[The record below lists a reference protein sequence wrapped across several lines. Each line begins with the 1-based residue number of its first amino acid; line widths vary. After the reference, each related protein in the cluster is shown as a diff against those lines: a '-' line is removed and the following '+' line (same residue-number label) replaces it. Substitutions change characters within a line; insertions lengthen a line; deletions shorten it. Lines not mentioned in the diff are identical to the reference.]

1 MQILNRLTIRNLKL
15 NKRRTIVT
23 IIGIILATALLTA
36 VATMAVSLKESV
48 TLRSK
53 KVDGDFHLLLYDMT
67 DKEKESVINNRQVE
81 SYYETHEVGYGVLD
95 GCVNDSKPYV
105 YIEALDSDT
114 FEKAEINVTSGRLPE
129 DDSEIVISS
138 HIKTNGGVKY
148 NLGDKITFDIGD
160 RTYNGKKLYQNDTY
174 REDEQLEAKQTKTYK
189 VVGICDR
196 LPYGEEPRTA
206 PGYSV
211 ITLANKADT
220 SLNKSDIYLRFN
232 KKALKDRYDLTADI
246 LGVDKTLFNKLN
258 SGKLEDK
265 EIQTLKSQLDKT
277 HSYYINNSLIKYEA
291 FYDSSVA
298 FVYNMA
304 AVVMVIIIITSAVC
318 ISNSFAISINQKTK
332 QYGMLASIGAT
343 PRQIR
348 KNVFFE
354 AAFMGV
360 IGIVAGIGGGLSA
373 SYILVVLSNKMLIDT
388 FEMSIVYAPSLL
400 GVLLSIVLAIVT
412 IVLSALVP
420 AIRAS
425 RMSPI
430 MAINHSEDIKIKSK
444 SLKTPKLIGKV
455 WGEGGVLAYKN
466 MKRNKR
472 KYRVIT
478 ISIALSVSTFIAL
491 YGFMSLLTESVNRYA
506 NDKIDL
512 RVYMSSYKSMS
523 VDEANKKVSNI
534 VNRINNETNIT
545 DFTFARGFYASLKDE
560 PKYSSDYKEV
570 NKYEAGLAENNG
582 YYISIISLGNEEYGK
597 YIKKLGISKETAQ
610 SGGIL
615 VDNTY
620 QYINNGNDIK
630 YFNIYDG
637 YKAGDVLTYRIDTS
651 NSSKSLDNSKSSDD
665 TTLYDIRIVA
675 LSNERPFGYDNAYTS
690 YGYLIVS
697 DDYMNRID
705 TKNTDS
711 TLLNINCDD
720 PDKAQDILVN
730 EFNIGQ
736 NYIFNAA
743 QERRNDEKLILT
755 MKIFL
760 YGFIAIVS
768 LIGITNIF
776 NTVTTGM
783 ELRGKEFAMLQ
794 SIGMTKKEFDKMIR
808 LESVFYGSKA
818 LIIGVV
824 SGTILSYVIYISA
837 GESQLKYTLPLLAI
851 VMSVIVVII
860 LLLGIMKYSIAQ
872 IRKQN
877 IIETIRNEYTIEENI

>member
-730 EFNIGQ
+730 EFDIGKNNIV
-736 NYIFNAA
+736 NAA
-743 QERRNDEKLILT
+743 QERRNNENLILT
-755 MKIFL
+755 IKIFL
-760 YGFIAIVS
+760 YGFIAVVS

-794 SIGMTKKEFDKMIR
+794 SIGMTKREFDKMIR
-808 LESVFYGSKA
+808 MESVFYGSKA

-824 SGTILSYVIYISA
+824 SGTLLSYVIYIAA
-837 GESQLKYTLPLLAI
+837 GESQLRYVFPLPAI
-851 VMSVIVVII
+851 VIAVVVVII
-860 LLLGIMKYSIAQ
+860 LLLGIMKYSIVQ

-877 IIETIRNEYTIEENI
+877 IIETIRNENI

>member
-597 YIKKLGISKETAQ
+597 YIKKLGISKKTAQ

-824 SGTILSYVIYISA
+824 SGTILSYVIFISA

-877 IIETIRNEYTIEENI
+877 IIETIRNENI

>member
-675 LSNERPFGYDNAYTS
+675 LSNERPFGYDNAY
-690 YGYLIVS
+690 GYLIVS

-877 IIETIRNEYTIEENI
+877 IIETIRNENI

>member
-15 NKRRTIVT
+15 NKKRTIVT

-730 EFNIGQ
+730 EFDIGKNNIV
-736 NYIFNAA
+736 NAA
-743 QERRNDEKLILT
+743 QERRNNENLILT
-755 MKIFL
+755 IKIFL
-760 YGFIAIVS
+760 YGFIAVVS
-768 LIGITNIF
+768 L
-776 NTVTTGM
+776 
-783 ELRGKEFAMLQ
+783 L
-794 SIGMTKKEFDKMIR
+794 S
-808 LESVFYGSKA
+808 
-818 LIIGVV
+818 LIHI
-824 SGTILSYVIYISA
+824 
-837 GESQLKYTLPLLAI
+837 
-851 VMSVIVVII
+851 
-860 LLLGIMKYSIAQ
+860 
-872 IRKQN
+872 
-877 IIETIRNEYTIEENI
+877 

>member
-15 NKRRTIVT
+15 NKKRTIVT

-36 VATMAVSLKESV
+36 VAAMAVSLKESI
-48 TLRSK
+48 TLRAK

-67 DKEKESVINNRQVE
+67 DKQKESVINNRQVE
-81 SYYETHEVGYGVLD
+81 SYYEMHEVGYAVLD

-105 YIEALDSDT
+105 YIEALDGDT

-148 NLGDKITFDIGD
+148 NIGDEITFDVGD
-160 RTYNGKKLYQNDTY
+160 RTYNGKKLYQNDDY
-174 REDEQLEAKQTKTYK
+174 REDELLDVKKTKTYK

-211 ITLANKADT
+211 ITFANKSDT
-220 SLNKSDIYLRFN
+220 SLNESDIYIRFH
-232 KKALKDRYDLTADI
+232 KKVLKDRYNITADI
-246 LGVDKTLFNKLN
+246 LGVDRILFNKQY
-258 SGKLEDK
+258 SGSPTDEEA
-265 EIQTLKSQLDKT
+265 EILKNQLDKAQ
-277 HSYYINNSLIKYEA
+277 SYYINNSLIKYEV

-360 IGIVAGIGGGLSA
+360 IGVAAGIVGGLSA
-373 SYILVVLSNKMLIDT
+373 SYILVILSNKMLIDT
-388 FEMSIVYAPSLL
+388 LEMSIVYAPSLL

-430 MAINHSEDIKIKSK
+430 MAINHSKDIKIKSK
-444 SLKTPKLIGKV
+444 SLKTPELVSKV

-478 ISIALSVSTFIAL
+478 ISIALSVMTFIAL
-491 YGFMSLLTESVNRYA
+491 YGFMSLLTDSANRYA
-506 NDKIDL
+506 NGNIDL
-512 RVYMSSYKSMS
+512 RVYMSSYKNMS
-523 VDEANKKVSNI
+523 VDEADKKVSNI

-545 DFTFARGFYASLKDE
+545 DFTFARGFNGILKDK
-560 PKYSSDYKEV
+560 PKYSADY
-570 NKYEAGLAENNG
+570 YEMYNYERGLAEPDN
-582 YYISIISLGNEEYGK
+582 YYINIISLGNEEYEK

-620 QYINNGNDIK
+620 QYINNGNNVK
-630 YFNIYDG
+630 YFNVYDG
-637 YKAGDVLTYRIDTS
+637 YKAGDILTYQA
-651 NSSKSLDNSKSSDD
+651 DNNRQSDD
-665 TTLYDIRIVA
+665 TTFYDIKIVA

-697 DDYMNRID
+697 DDYMNKID
-705 TKNTDS
+705 TKNIDS

-730 EFNIGQ
+730 EFDIGKNNIV
-736 NYIFNAA
+736 NAA
-743 QERRNDEKLILT
+743 QERRNNENLILII
-755 MKIFL
+755 KIFL

-783 ELRGKEFAMLQ
+783 ELRSKEFAMLQ
-794 SIGMTKKEFDKMIR
+794 SIGMTKREFDKMIR
-808 LESVFYGSKA
+808 MESVFYGSKA

-824 SGTILSYVIYISA
+824 SGTVLSYIIYMAA
-837 GESQLKYTLPLLAI
+837 GESQLRYTLPLPAI
-851 VMSVIVVII
+851 VIAVVVVII
-860 LLLGIMKYSIAQ
+860 LLLGIMKYSIVQ

-877 IIETIRNEYTIEENI
+877 IIETIRNENI

>member
-105 YIEALDSDT
+105 SIEALDSDT

-877 IIETIRNEYTIEENI
+877 IIETIRNENI

>member
-318 ISNSFAISINQKTK
+318 ISNSFAISINQKAK

-877 IIETIRNEYTIEENI
+877 IIETIRNENI

>member
-277 HSYYINNSLIKYEA
+277 HSYCINNSLIKYEA

-877 IIETIRNEYTIEENI
+877 IIETIRNENI

>member
-690 YGYLIVS
+690 YVYLIVS

-824 SGTILSYVIYISA
+824 SGTILSYVIFISA

-877 IIETIRNEYTIEENI
+877 IIETIRNENI

>member
-651 NSSKSLDNSKSSDD
+651 NSSKSLDNSKSSED

-877 IIETIRNEYTIEENI
+877 IIETIRNENI

>member
-81 SYYETHEVGYGVLD
+81 SYYETNEVGYAVLD

-148 NLGDKITFDIGD
+148 NLGDEITFDIGD
-160 RTYNGKKLYQNDTY
+160 RTYNGKKLYQNDDY
-174 REDEQLEAKQTKTYK
+174 IEDEQLEAKQTKTYK

-665 TTLYDIRIVA
+665 TTLYDIKIVA

-877 IIETIRNEYTIEENI
+877 IIETIRNENI

>member
-388 FEMSIVYAPSLL
+388 FEMSILYAPSLL

-824 SGTILSYVIYISA
+824 SGTLLSYVIYISA
-837 GESQLKYTLPLLAI
+837 GESQLRYVFPLPAI
-851 VMSVIVVII
+851 VIAVIVVII

-877 IIETIRNEYTIEENI
+877 IIETIRNENI

>member
-560 PKYSSDYKEV
+560 PKYSSDYNEV

-877 IIETIRNEYTIEENI
+877 IIETIRNENI

>member
-860 LLLGIMKYSIAQ
+860 LLLGIMKYSLVQ

-877 IIETIRNEYTIEENI
+877 IIETIRNENI

>member
-444 SLKTPKLIGKV
+444 SLETPKLIGKV

-755 MKIFL
+755 IKIFL

-877 IIETIRNEYTIEENI
+877 IIETIRNENI

>member
-211 ITLANKADT
+211 ITLANKEDT

-877 IIETIRNEYTIEENI
+877 IIETIRNENI

>member
-570 NKYEAGLAENNG
+570 NKYDAGLAENNG

-877 IIETIRNEYTIEENI
+877 IIETIRNENI

>member
-360 IGIVAGIGGGLSA
+360 IGVAAGIVGGLSA

-388 FEMSIVYAPSLL
+388 LEMSIVYAPSLL

-412 IVLSALVP
+412 IILSALVP

-444 SLKTPKLIGKV
+444 SLRTPKLVRKI

-478 ISIALSVSTFIAL
+478 ISIALSVMTFIAL
-491 YGFMSLLTESVNRYA
+491 YGFMSLLTDSANRYA
-506 NDKIDL
+506 NGNIDL
-512 RVYMSSYKSMS
+512 RVYMSSYKNMS
-523 VDEANKKVSNI
+523 VDEADKKVSNI

-545 DFTFARGFYASLKDE
+545 DFTYARGFYGILKDK
-560 PKYSSDYKEV
+560 PKYSADY
-570 NKYEAGLAENNG
+570 YEMYNYERGLAEPDN
-582 YYISIISLGNEEYGK
+582 YYINIISLGNEEYEK

-620 QYINNGNDIK
+620 QYINNGNNIK
-630 YFNIYDG
+630 YFNVYDG
-637 YKAGDVLTYRIDTS
+637 YKAGDILTYRAGNTGRGQS
-651 NSSKSLDNSKSSDD
+651 TDNNRQSDN
-665 TTLYDIRIVA
+665 TTFYDIKIVA

-697 DDYMNRID
+697 DDYMNQFNPGDID
-705 TKNTDS
+705 CS
-711 TLLNINCDD
+711 VLLNINCDD

-730 EFNIGQ
+730 EFDIGKNNIV
-736 NYIFNAA
+736 NAA

-877 IIETIRNEYTIEENI
+877 IIETIRNENI

>member
-730 EFNIGQ
+730 EFDIGKNNIV
-736 NYIFNAA
+736 NAA
-743 QERRNDEKLILT
+743 QERRNNENLILT
-755 MKIFL
+755 IKIFL

-818 LIIGVV
+818 FIIGVV
-824 SGTILSYVIYISA
+824 SGTLLSYVIYISA
-837 GESQLKYTLPLLAI
+837 GESQLRYVFPLPAI
-851 VMSVIVVII
+851 VIAVVVVII
-860 LLLGIMKYSIAQ
+860 LLLGIMKYSIVQ

-877 IIETIRNEYTIEENI
+877 IIETIRNENI

>member
-837 GESQLKYTLPLLAI
+837 GESQLRYVFPLPAI
-851 VMSVIVVII
+851 VIAVIVVII

-877 IIETIRNEYTIEENI
+877 IIETIRNENI

>member
-15 NKRRTIVT
+15 NKKRTIVT

-36 VATMAVSLKESV
+36 VAAMAVSLKESI
-48 TLRSK
+48 TLRAK

-67 DKEKESVINNRQVE
+67 DKQKESVINNRQVE
-81 SYYETHEVGYGVLD
+81 SYYEMHEVGYAVLD

-105 YIEALDSDT
+105 YIEALDGDT

-148 NLGDKITFDIGD
+148 NIGDEITFDVGD
-160 RTYNGKKLYQNDTY
+160 RTYNGKKLYQNDDY
-174 REDEQLEAKQTKTYK
+174 REDELLDVKKTKTYK

-211 ITLANKADT
+211 ITFANKSDT
-220 SLNKSDIYLRFN
+220 SLNESDIYIRFH
-232 KKALKDRYDLTADI
+232 KKVLKDRYNITADI
-246 LGVDKTLFNKLN
+246 LGVDRILFNKQY
-258 SGKLEDK
+258 SGSPTDEEA
-265 EIQTLKSQLDKT
+265 EILKNQLDKAQ
-277 HSYYINNSLIKYEA
+277 SYYINNSLIKYEV

-360 IGIVAGIGGGLSA
+360 IGVAAGIVGGLSA
-373 SYILVVLSNKMLIDT
+373 SYILVILSNKMLIDT
-388 FEMSIVYAPSLL
+388 LEMSIVYAPSLL

-444 SLKTPKLIGKV
+444 SLKTPELVSKV

-478 ISIALSVSTFIAL
+478 ISIALSVMTFIAL
-491 YGFMSLLTESVNRYA
+491 YGFMSLLTDSANRYA
-506 NDKIDL
+506 NGNIDL
-512 RVYMSSYKSMS
+512 RVYMSSYKNMS
-523 VDEANKKVSNI
+523 VDEADKKVSNI

-545 DFTFARGFYASLKDE
+545 DFTFARGFNGILKDK
-560 PKYSSDYKEV
+560 PKYSADY
-570 NKYEAGLAENNG
+570 YEMYNYERGLAEPDN
-582 YYISIISLGNEEYGK
+582 YYINIISLGNEEYEK

-620 QYINNGNDIK
+620 QYINNGNNVK
-630 YFNIYDG
+630 YFNVYDG
-637 YKAGDVLTYRIDTS
+637 YKAGDILTYQA
-651 NSSKSLDNSKSSDD
+651 DNNRQSDD
-665 TTLYDIRIVA
+665 TTFYDIKIVA

-697 DDYMNRID
+697 DDYMNKID
-705 TKNTDS
+705 TKNIDS

-730 EFNIGQ
+730 EFDIGKNNIV
-736 NYIFNAA
+736 NAA
-743 QERRNDEKLILT
+743 QERRNNENLILII
-755 MKIFL
+755 KIFL

-776 NTVTTGM
+776 NTVTTRM
-783 ELRGKEFAMLQ
+783 ELRSKEFAMLQ
-794 SIGMTKKEFDKMIR
+794 SIGMTKREFDKMIR
-808 LESVFYGSKA
+808 MESVFYGSKA

-824 SGTILSYVIYISA
+824 SGTVLSYIIYMAA
-837 GESQLKYTLPLLAI
+837 GESQLRYTLPLPAI
-851 VMSVIVVII
+851 VIAVVVVII
-860 LLLGIMKYSIAQ
+860 LLLGIMKYSIVQ

-877 IIETIRNEYTIEENI
+877 IIETIRNENI

>member
-630 YFNIYDG
+630 YFNIYDD

-877 IIETIRNEYTIEENI
+877 IIETIRNENI

>member
-148 NLGDKITFDIGD
+148 NLGDKITFDICD
-160 RTYNGKKLYQNDTY
+160 RTYNGKKLYQNDDY
-174 REDEQLEAKQTKTYK
+174 REDELLDVKKTKTYK

-211 ITLANKADT
+211 ITFANKSDT
-220 SLNKSDIYLRFN
+220 SLNKSDIYIRFH
-232 KKALKDRYDLTADI
+232 KKVLKDRYNITADI
-246 LGVDKTLFNKLN
+246 LGVDRILFNKQY
-258 SGKLEDK
+258 SGSPTDEEA
-265 EIQTLKSQLDKT
+265 EILKNQLDKA
-277 HSYYINNSLIKYEA
+277 HSYYINNSLIKYEV

-877 IIETIRNEYTIEENI
+877 IIETIRNENI

>member
-148 NLGDKITFDIGD
+148 NLGDKITFDIGN

-877 IIETIRNEYTIEENI
+877 IIETIRNENI

>member
-523 VDEANKKVSNI
+523 VDESNKKVSNI

-730 EFNIGQ
+730 EFDIGKNNIV
-736 NYIFNAA
+736 NAA
-743 QERRNDEKLILT
+743 QERRNNENLILT
-755 MKIFL
+755 IKIFL
-760 YGFIAIVS
+760 YGFIAVVS

-794 SIGMTKKEFDKMIR
+794 SIGMTKREFDKMIR
-808 LESVFYGSKA
+808 MESVFYGSKA

-824 SGTILSYVIYISA
+824 SGTLLSYVIYIAA
-837 GESQLKYTLPLLAI
+837 GESQLRYVFPLQAI
-851 VMSVIVVII
+851 VIAVVVVII
-860 LLLGIMKYSIAQ
+860 LLLGIMKYSIVQ

-877 IIETIRNEYTIEENI
+877 IIETIRNENI

>member
-794 SIGMTKKEFDKMIR
+794 SIGMTKREFDKMIR
-808 LESVFYGSKA
+808 MESVFYGSKA

-877 IIETIRNEYTIEENI
+877 IIETIRNENI

>member
-444 SLKTPKLIGKV
+444 SLKPPKLIGKV

-472 KYRVIT
+472 KYRVIA

-877 IIETIRNEYTIEENI
+877 IIETIRNENI

>member
-755 MKIFL
+755 IKIFL
-760 YGFIAIVS
+760 YGFIAVVS

-794 SIGMTKKEFDKMIR
+794 SIGMTKREFDKMIR
-808 LESVFYGSKA
+808 MESVFYGSKA

-824 SGTILSYVIYISA
+824 SGTLLSYVIYIAA
-837 GESQLKYTLPLLAI
+837 GESQLRYVFPLPAI
-851 VMSVIVVII
+851 VIAVVVVII
-860 LLLGIMKYSIAQ
+860 LLLGIMKYSIVQ

-877 IIETIRNEYTIEENI
+877 IIETIRNENI

>member
-220 SLNKSDIYLRFN
+220 SLNKSDIYSRFN

-298 FVYNMA
+298 FVYNMV

-794 SIGMTKKEFDKMIR
+794 SIGMTRKEFDKMIR

-877 IIETIRNEYTIEENI
+877 IIETIRNENI

>member
-48 TLRSK
+48 TLRAK

-877 IIETIRNEYTIEENI
+877 IIETIRNENI

>member
-582 YYISIISLGNEEYGK
+582 YYISIISLGNEEYEK

-824 SGTILSYVIYISA
+824 SGTILSYVIFISA

-877 IIETIRNEYTIEENI
+877 IIETIRNENI

>member
-53 KVDGDFHLLLYDMT
+53 KVDGDFHILLYDMT

-877 IIETIRNEYTIEENI
+877 IIETIRNENI

>member
-318 ISNSFAISINQKTK
+318 ISNSFAIAINQKTK

-877 IIETIRNEYTIEENI
+877 IIETIRNENI

>member
-318 ISNSFAISINQKTK
+318 ISNSFAISINQETK

-877 IIETIRNEYTIEENI
+877 IIETIRNENI

>member
-523 VDEANKKVSNI
+523 VDETNKKVSNI

-730 EFNIGQ
+730 EFDIGKNNIV
-736 NYIFNAA
+736 NAA
-743 QERRNDEKLILT
+743 QERRNNENLILT
-755 MKIFL
+755 IKIFL
-760 YGFIAIVS
+760 YGFIAVVS

-794 SIGMTKKEFDKMIR
+794 SIGMTKREFDKMIR
-808 LESVFYGSKA
+808 MESVFYGSKA

-824 SGTILSYVIYISA
+824 SGTLLSYVIYIAA
-837 GESQLKYTLPLLAI
+837 GESQLRYVFPLQAI
-851 VMSVIVVII
+851 VIAVVVVII
-860 LLLGIMKYSIAQ
+860 LLLGIMKYSIVQ

-877 IIETIRNEYTIEENI
+877 IIETIRNENI

>member
-675 LSNERPFGYDNAYTS
+675 LSNERPFGYDNSYTS

-730 EFNIGQ
+730 EFDIRKNNIV
-736 NYIFNAA
+736 NAA
-743 QERRNDEKLILT
+743 QERRNNENLILT
-755 MKIFL
+755 IKIFL
-760 YGFIAIVS
+760 YGFIAVVS

-794 SIGMTKKEFDKMIR
+794 SIGMTKREFDKMIR
-808 LESVFYGSKA
+808 MESVFYGSKA

-824 SGTILSYVIYISA
+824 SGTLLSYVIYIAA
-837 GESQLKYTLPLLAI
+837 GESQLRYVFPLQAI
-851 VMSVIVVII
+851 VIAVVVVII
-860 LLLGIMKYSIAQ
+860 LLLGIMKYSIVQ

-877 IIETIRNEYTIEENI
+877 IIETIRNENI

>member
-730 EFNIGQ
+730 EFDIGKNNIV
-736 NYIFNAA
+736 NAA
-743 QERRNDEKLILT
+743 QERRNNENLILT
-755 MKIFL
+755 IKIFL
-760 YGFIAIVS
+760 YGFIAVVS

-794 SIGMTKKEFDKMIR
+794 SIGMTKREFDKMIR
-808 LESVFYGSKA
+808 MESVFYGSKA

-824 SGTILSYVIYISA
+824 SGTLLSYVIYIAA
-837 GESQLKYTLPLLAI
+837 GVFS
-851 VMSVIVVII
+851 
-860 LLLGIMKYSIAQ
+860 
-872 IRKQN
+872 
-877 IIETIRNEYTIEENI
+877 

>member
-81 SYYETHEVGYGVLD
+81 SYYETHEVGYAVLD

-148 NLGDKITFDIGD
+148 NLGDEITFDIGD
-160 RTYNGKKLYQNDTY
+160 RTYNGKKLYQNDDY
-174 REDEQLEAKQTKTYK
+174 IEDEQLEAKQTKTYK

-360 IGIVAGIGGGLSA
+360 IGIVAGIGGGLLA

-388 FEMSIVYAPSLL
+388 FEMNIVYAPSLL

-491 YGFMSLLTESVNRYA
+491 YGFMSLLTESANRYA

-582 YYISIISLGNEEYGK
+582 YYISIVSLGNEEYEK

-637 YKAGDVLTYRIDTS
+637 YKVGDVLTYRIDTS

-665 TTLYDIRIVA
+665 TTLYDIKIVA

-697 DDYMNRID
+697 DDYMNKID

-730 EFNIGQ
+730 EFDIGQ

-743 QERRNDEKLILT
+743 QERRNDEKFILT

-794 SIGMTKKEFDKMIR
+794 SIGMTKREFDKMIR

-877 IIETIRNEYTIEENI
+877 IIETIRNENI